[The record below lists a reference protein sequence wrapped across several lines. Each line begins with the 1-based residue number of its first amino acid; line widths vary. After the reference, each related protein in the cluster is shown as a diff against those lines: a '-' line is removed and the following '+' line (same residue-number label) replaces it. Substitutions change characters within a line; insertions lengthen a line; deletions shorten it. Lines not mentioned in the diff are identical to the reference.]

1 MVYYRH
7 EGHEIVRPVDGS
19 GWGAGGP
26 PGLQIRSGGGNVSG
40 GFDSLTLPP
49 VLSHW
54 KLMGIEARSPPT
66 NRKKSPRVL
75 SCVRATSRPSNSER
89 ATAS

>member
-7 EGHEIVRPVDGS
+7 EGHEIVRPLDGS

-49 VLSHW
+49 VLSQW
-54 KLMGIEARSPPT
+54 KPGESKREAR
-66 NRKKSPRVL
+66 
-75 SCVRATSRPSNSER
+75 
-89 ATAS
+89 